1 MSVRGKG
8 RKARE
13 VSACSIRCQKNLEK
27 GTGQCH
33 NKERAVPVC
42 LSVLTLLV
50 DVGTLGQEEL
60 QHALAVWDAGRD
72 HQRRPSAAVLNV
84 WVEFWLV
91 SEELDDVQVVRRCS
105 PVDGIAAV
113 VILAVGQFW
122 VVLGGVCQYWV

>member
-1 MSVRGKG
+1 MAYWPRRSRTRVDALFSINTRAVSRFFLDATKCNAVYSRVMSVRGKG

-60 QHALAVWDAGRD
+60 QHALAV
-72 HQRRPSAAVLNV
+72 
-84 WVEFWLV
+84 
-91 SEELDDVQVVRRCS
+91 
-105 PVDGIAAV
+105 
-113 VILAVGQFW
+113 
-122 VVLGGVCQYWV
+122 